1 MDHHWT
7 EGNCPGK
14 CFKCG
19 KNVKSNNCLTGLRC
33 AWCQVTVSTYETVSI
48 CVALHYGLWGKK
60 IDRFS
65 FRLWLE
71 CIAPNHI
78 VIFNTQNSPLQTCSK
93 RWRYVLGHLSKR
105 RWYLRLVCCFNVPCQ
120 RAKRSFVWPWFRLN
134 SQREPPYLFTAG
146 YEITL
151 DLPVV
156 LPQKRNRTLTL
167 SKLSFTEMLQV
178 YAYPLFWTRFL
189 A

>member
-33 AWCQVTVSTYETVSI
+33 AWCQVTVSTFETVSV
-48 CVALHYGLWGKK
+48 CVALHYGLWGTK

-71 CIAPNHI
+71 CMTPNQI
-78 VIFNTQNSPLQTCSK
+78 VILNTQNSLLQTCSK
-93 RWRYVLGHLSKR
+93 GDGTCVAICQSEDGICELYAVLMYLSKGEKG
-105 RWYLRLVCCFNVPCQ
+105 LRLALSPV
-120 RAKRSFVWPWFRLN
+120 
-134 SQREPPYLFTAG
+134 EFTAWT
-146 YEITL
+146 TL
-151 DLPVV
+151 L
-156 LPQKRNRTLTL
+156 
-167 SKLSFTEMLQV
+167 V
-178 YAYPLFWTRFL
+178 YCRMWNDASIGHWQ
-189 A
+189 

>member
-33 AWCQVTVSTYETVSI
+33 AWCQVTVSTYETGSI
-48 CVALHYGLWGKK
+48 SVALHYGLWGKK

-71 CIAPNHI
+71 CIAPNQI
-78 VIFNTQNSPLQTCSK
+78 VILNTQIRHCKPVQKVTVRAWPFVKAKMVSATCMLFQCTVSK
-93 RWRYVLGHLSKR
+93 GEKKFCLALIPVK
-105 RWYLRLVCCFNVPCQ
+105 
-120 RAKRSFVWPWFRLN
+120 
-134 SQREPPYLFTAG
+134 FTARTALLV
-146 YEITL
+146 Y
-151 DLPVV
+151 
-156 LPQKRNRTLTL
+156 NRIWYDASIGHWQWYSTGN
-167 SKLSFTEMLQV
+167 Q
-178 YAYPLFWTRFL
+178 PGDTRCEFNWNQSQT
-189 A
+189 